1 LQLNGSFLS
10 SGFNDAEVA
19 LYRIEKEREGKKKN
33 IEMPTPNTL
42 ISYGI

>member
-19 LYRIEKEREGKKKN
+19 LYRIEKGTGREEKN